1 MKEERCKKTLINDK
15 EKQQFEERIN
25 SLPKGKRIALV
36 THKNADPDTIN
47 SAFALQEFADRR
59 GIKADI
65 FVSSMN
71 KHPQNIA
78 IINHFGIELQDEMF
92 WEKNKNNYG
101 LVIFCDC
108 GINNAAINAM
118 PDIVIDHHH
127 ENSICEGCLVI
138 KKRTGANATIIYYL
152 LKKLGFEFVYPDS
165 LATAMAVA
173 IEIDTKGLSK
183 ADEAAEF
190 NFDAEALRELIF
202 LGDYGTFKHL
212 AEHFELTKGF
222 FRALGLDTEK
232 IFSGCLAFYGVGYIK
247 DAQQYCIPVI
257 ADWLLRVGQAHLAV
271 VIGIIDDQYIKVSI
285 RTDHESNVQISQFCK
300 DVFGVDIKDKDSS
313 GARGGSGGATILFS
327 ARDQEKLA
335 CANPEQKQTLFDLE
349 MERYR
354 LRIKAN
360 VADA

>member
-1 MKEERCKKTLINDK
+1 MKEGKYKKSLVSDG
-15 EKQQFEERIN
+15 EKQQFEEKIN
-25 SLPKGKRIALV
+25 NLPGDKRIACI
-36 THKNADPDTIN
+36 THRNADPDTIN
-47 SAFALQEFADRR
+47 SAFALQELVDRR

-78 IINHFGIELQDEMF
+78 IINHFGMELQDELF
-92 WEKNKNNYG
+92 WEKNKSNYG

-108 GINNAAINAM
+108 GMNNAAINVM
-118 PDIVIDHHH
+118 PNIIIDHHH
-127 ENSICEGCLVI
+127 ENSICEECLVI

-152 LKKLGFEFVYPDS
+152 LKKLGFEFVYPDP
-165 LATAMAVA
+165 LATALAVA
-173 IEIDTKGLSK
+173 IEIDTKSLSK
-183 ADEAAEF
+183 ADENAEF

-202 LGDYGTFKHL
+202 LGDYSTFKHL
-212 AEHFELTKGF
+212 AEHYELTKGF
-222 FRALGLDTEK
+222 FGALGLDTEK
-232 IFSGCLAFYGVGYIK
+232 IFSGCLALCGIGHIK

-271 VIGIIDDQYIKVSI
+271 VIGIVDDQYIKVSI

-313 GARGGSGGATILFS
+313 GARGGSAGAMILLS

-335 CANPEQKQTLFDLE
+335 CANPEQKQTSFDLE